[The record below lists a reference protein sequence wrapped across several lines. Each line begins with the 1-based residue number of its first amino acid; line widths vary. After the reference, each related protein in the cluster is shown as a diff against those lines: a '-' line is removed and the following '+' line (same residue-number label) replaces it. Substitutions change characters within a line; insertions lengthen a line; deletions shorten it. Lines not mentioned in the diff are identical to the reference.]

1 MSVVV
6 RVAIVVIGL
15 TAMLAGVS
23 IIAIGH
29 GDGLWLAAVGGFLVI
44 VPFIERRRYRSE
56 ASERSAGAPVGPGG
70 GETPD
75 APVEARFRPTPEAF
89 IDPTTGLRM
98 RVLVD
103 PRTGERRYVAEG

>member
-6 RVAIVVIGL
+6 RAGIVVVGSLAMLSGVAI
-15 TAMLAGVS
+15 
-23 IIAIGH
+23 IAVGH
-29 GDGLWLAAVGGFLVI
+29 GDGLWLAVVGGFLVI
-44 VPFIERRRYRSE
+44 APFIERRRYRSE
-56 ASERSAGAPVGPGG
+56 ASEGSPTLDVGPGG
-70 GETPD
+70 GETVD

-89 IDPTTGLRM
+89 IDPTTGRRM